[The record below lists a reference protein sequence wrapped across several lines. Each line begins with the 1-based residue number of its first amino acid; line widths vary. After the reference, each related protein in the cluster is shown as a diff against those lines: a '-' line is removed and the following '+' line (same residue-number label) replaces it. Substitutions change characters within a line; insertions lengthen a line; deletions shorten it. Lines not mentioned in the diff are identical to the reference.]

1 MAGVSGKETGPT
13 RWWSKNRGLP
23 TATYESWLSAVRAQ
37 PGRQTRILAWAEAVN
52 GVCIGSASLLSYAS
66 EAGWRHVGWHQI
78 ERGGWNAE
86 TRKLSWTTYD
96 GGQDSVELVKAG
108 RLPELFRERVSASI
122 VVERFVPI
130 AGERGVTV
138 SGRRDLA
145 DSTAT
150 ITWHASLSRGLSWR
164 TEGVQQAADDAL
176 AELQRE
182 YDPG

>member
-1 MAGVSGKETGPT
+1 
-13 RWWSKNRGLP
+13 
-23 TATYESWLSAVRAQ
+23 
-37 PGRQTRILAWAEAVN
+37 
-52 GVCIGSASLLSYAS
+52 
-66 EAGWRHVGWHQI
+66 
-78 ERGGWNAE
+78 
-86 TRKLSWTTYD
+86 
-96 GGQDSVELVKAG
+96 
-108 RLPELFRERVSASI
+108 
-122 VVERFVPI
+122 
-130 AGERGVTV
+130 VTV